1 MLQIYIQFYQRSFYS
16 VNNEEQN
23 DTEITS
29 LLQIMNNWQYYY
41 YSDCCVIY
49 YNARLTCVIL
59 LTRTSWG
66 LRARVHGHASFYWSA
81 LPAPRN
87 THPSCVA
94 WLSSHS
100 SLRSYANWPQIVSSH
115 PVIGVL
121 SSEALN
127 AALEGVMGWSTLTR
141 VSGWTLQT
149 MLGMLLEHT
158 E

>member
-1 MLQIYIQFYQRSFYS
+1 MLSTSLQQWGTKGYLKTSSLQILH
-16 VNNEEQN
+16 NC
-23 DTEITS
+23 
-29 LLQIMNNWQYYY
+29 LYY

-49 YNARLTCVIL
+49 YDARLTCVIL

-81 LPAPRN
+81 LPAPPPPG
-87 THPSCVA
+87 HGVA

-100 SLRSYANWPQIVSSH
+100 SLRSHANWPQIVSSH

-127 AALEGVMGWSTLTR
+127 TALEGVMGWSTSTR
-141 VSGWTLQT
+141 VGELFKPWGCSWK
-149 MLGMLLEHT
+149 HSK
-158 E
+158 